1 MNKILIIED
10 EKTLNNTLR
19 EILEKEGYIVKSVY
33 TFEEAEDEFKN
44 TYNIYLIDIN
54 LGYKSG
60 FELFKKLKNKVNLE
74 EVITIFLT
82 ARDEIK
88 DNVMGLD
95 LGADDYITKPFNT
108 EILISKIRN
117 LVRKKSKDVKITRGI
132 YVLDTARKKIYI
144 GEKEIPLTYIEYEIM
159 ENFFEKSGWIISRE
173 QIKDI
178 IYNKTDN
185 YVNDNTVSV
194 YIKRIRKKV
203 GLNDGKYI
211 VESVRGMGYK
221 LSE

>member
-19 EILEKEGYIVKSVY
+19 EIFEKEGYIVKSVY

-144 GEKEIPLTYIEYEIM
+144 GEKEISLTYIEYEIM

-194 YIKRIRKKV
+194 YIKRIREKV

>member
-19 EILEKEGYIVKSVY
+19 EIFEKEGYIVKSVY

-44 TYNIYLIDIN
+44 IYNIYLIDIN

-194 YIKRIRKKV
+194 YIKRIREKV

>member
-74 EVITIFLT
+74 EVITMFLT

-144 GEKEIPLTYIEYEIM
+144 GEKEISLTYIEYEIM

-194 YIKRIRKKV
+194 YIKRIREKV

>member
-144 GEKEIPLTYIEYEIM
+144 GEKEISLTYIEYEIM

-194 YIKRIRKKV
+194 YIKRIREKV

>member
-19 EILEKEGYIVKSVY
+19 EIFEKEGYIVKSVY

-194 YIKRIRKKV
+194 YIKRIREKV

>member
-10 EKTLNNTLR
+10 EKILNNTLK
-19 EILEKEGYIVKSVY
+19 EILEKEGYLVKSVY
-33 TFEEAEDEFKN
+33 TFEEAEAEFEN
-44 TYNIYLIDIN
+44 MYNVYLIDIN

-60 FELFKKLKNKVNLE
+60 FELFKKLKTKVNLE
-74 EVITIFLT
+74 EVVTIFLT

-117 LVRKKSKDVKITRGI
+117 LIRKKNKDVKITRGI
-132 YVLDTARKKIYI
+132 YTLDTARKKIYI
-144 GEKEIPLTYIEYEIM
+144 GEEEISLTYIEYEIM
-159 ENFFEKSGWIISRE
+159 EHFFEKGGWIISRE

-194 YIKRIRKKV
+194 YIKRIREKV
-203 GLNDGKYI
+203 GMHEGKYI
-211 VESVRGMGYK
+211 IESVRGMGYK